1 MTKTIIDI
9 LLYRSFSQY
18 LVLITSGN
26 KQSFLLNGKQENT
39 TRLNHNLD
47 ESLVSYLYSQKI
59 SSLKVFHSH
68 RNTLYSSSMTCW
80 ELNLSY
86 RKNVIYVTSFFIL
99 VQVIYTA
106 MKYAAIINLYLPST
120 IYMYQEEK
128 LGYYKLLTDSGNT
141 MLVSMKSSR
150 IIILRKLQQVDI
162 IRNMKVI

>member
-1 MTKTIIDI
+1 MSIFPIFMTKTIIGI
-9 LLYRSFSQY
+9 LLYRGFSQY
-18 LVLITSGN
+18 LVLITRGN

-86 RKNVIYVTSFFIL
+86 RKNVICVTSFFIL

-106 MKYAAIINLYLPST
+106 MKYAAIINSYLPSKYY
-120 IYMYQEEK
+120 IYV
-128 LGYYKLLTDSGNT
+128 LGKKNWYITSY
-141 MLVSMKSSR
+141 
-150 IIILRKLQQVDI
+150 LQTE
-162 IRNMKVI
+162 VIQCW